1 MSEAPTVWDAL
12 DRSIKDLLHPE
23 VIEDT
28 DGRCVLRFDP
38 QPDWTIGN
46 GVVQGGIVTAMLDMA
61 MAMAANGLST
71 ASITVEILRPVM
83 GPVTSSGVVDKRGR
97 RLLFASAE
105 LHDAEGR
112 LVARGTQTA
121 VPYD

>member
-1 MSEAPTVWDAL
+1 MSEAPTVWDGI

-23 VIEDT
+23 VLADE
-28 DGRCVLRFDP
+28 DGRCVLRFHP
-38 QPDWTIGN
+38 EPEWTIGS

-71 ASITVEILRPVM
+71 ASITVEVLRPVM
-83 GPVTSSGVVDKRGR
+83 GPVTSTGVVDKRGR

-105 LHDAEGR
+105 LILKADYSR
-112 LVARGTQTA
+112 
-121 VPYD
+121 

>member
-1 MSEAPTVWDAL
+1 MSEAPTVWDGL
-12 DRSIKDLLHPE
+12 DCSIKDLLHPE
-23 VIEDT
+23 VVED
-28 DGRCVLRFDP
+28 DDDRCVLRFDP
-38 QPDWTIGN
+38 QSEWTIG
-46 GVVQGGIVTAMLDMA
+46 GGGVQGGIVTAMLDMA

-83 GPVTSSGVVDKRGR
+83 GPVISTGVVDKRGR

-105 LHDAEGR
+105 LHDAQGR

>member
-1 MSEAPTVWDAL
+1 MTDAPTVWDGI

-23 VIEDT
+23 VVEDA

-38 QPDWTIGN
+38 QPEWTIGS

-71 ASITVEILRPVM
+71 ASITVEILRPVT
-83 GPVTSSGVVDKRGR
+83 GRVTATGIVDKRGR
-97 RLLFASAE
+97 RLLFASGE
-105 LHDAEGR
+105 LHDADGR

-121 VPYD
+121 VPFD